1 MPNYKNS
8 AMMAAIEEYV
18 HNPQYRELL
27 RLRYCDGLTYEEIS
41 EAVNYSPQHVKHVCR
56 TYKETLMNRI

>member
-1 MPNYKNS
+1 MIYSNS
-8 AMMAAIEEYV
+8 DMRQAIEEYCHV
-18 HNPQYRELL
+18 AKHRELL

-56 TYKETLMNRI
+56 SYKETLMNRI